1 MRGSKFKTDKDSL
14 FIRLNGN
21 ITLKRQIINIATNKG
36 MTYSQYLRGEIIKIV
51 AATDERLKRPPMED

>member
-1 MRGSKFKTDKDSL
+1 MKGSKFKTDKAEL
-14 FIRLNGN
+14 YIPLNGN

-51 AATDERLKRPPMED
+51 AATDEALKRPPMEY